1 MFLWKLFSVS
11 HETLTLPTEHT
22 GTAFSAFRTP
32 SAWQLFRE
40 AISEHTISLLLHP
53 AHSITVHYFIQNV
66 SFLAHVKGY
75 NYILVSN
82 HLSLLWHCK
91 HRKAETTWASMAR
104 STCAQY
110 NPGHVFSIQYLFA
123 ETMKYNACNVSS
135 RFTIYS
141 NIFLSW
147 SSAAVS
153 ILFLWCH
160 GVPWGQVF
168 DRGLYNKPHDVNIH
182 IVFYINHCIKS

>member
-1 MFLWKLFSVS
+1 MKHWLCQQN
-11 HETLTLPTEHT
+11 TLEPLSQPLGPPLNGSSSERPSPNTLPVSCCT
-22 GTAFSAFRTP
+22 
-32 SAWQLFRE
+32 
-40 AISEHTISLLLHP
+40 
-53 AHSITVHYFIQNV
+53 HSITVHYFIQDV

-75 NYILVSN
+75 NYIFVIN
-82 HLSLLWHCK
+82 RLSLLWHCK
-91 HRKAETTWASMAR
+91 HRKAETTWASITR

-147 SSAAVS
+147 SSVAVS